1 MATAA
6 GGTATERR
14 RRPYG
19 PRRVAREGSES
30 TQRHARPARTS
41 SDKSLEG
48 PGRRT
53 GDPCPR
59 LEAPVS
65 DAKPRAILQALFVTF
80 LWSTSWVLI
89 EIGLDEIPALVFA
102 GLRYATAVPFLLV
115 PLLMR
120 GPVRRALVHATRR
133 QWALLGLLGV
143 LQIALAQGSQFL
155 ALALLPTVAVSLA
168 LSATPVAVG
177 LAGWA
182 WLGER
187 PAPRAWAGIAVY
199 LAGALLY
206 LLPIGPG
213 SGSDAARVGI
223 GAEVTGP
230 LGLGLLVLLVGLL
243 ANAGGALTGR
253 ALGRSGALPALAI
266 TTASMAI
273 GATLLLTLGL
283 IVQGVPDLGF
293 RGVAIVL
300 WLAGVNTAFAFTLWN
315 HTLRTLDA
323 VSSSVINN
331 TMLIQIA
338 ILAWAVLGQRL
349 TPVEIVGLGLAA
361 VGTLVVQWPERA
373 GTIRPSTR

>member
-1 MATAA
+1 MTD
-6 GGTATERR
+6 
-14 RRPYG
+14 
-19 PRRVAREGSES
+19 S
-30 TQRHARPARTS
+30 
-41 SDKSLEG
+41 
-48 PGRRT
+48 
-53 GDPCPR
+53 
-59 LEAPVS
+59 
-65 DAKPRAILQALFVTF
+65 KPRAILQALFVTF

-120 GPVRRALVHATRR
+120 GPVRRALRTATPR
-133 QWALLGLLGV
+133 QWALLATLGV

-168 LSATPVAVG
+168 LSATPVVVG
-177 LAGWA
+177 ILGWA
-182 WLGER
+182 VLGER
-187 PAPRAWAGIAVY
+187 PSRWAWAGIAVY
-199 LAGALLY
+199 LVGALLY

-213 SGSDAARVGI
+213 AAAGAPREGI
-223 GAEVTGP
+223 GAAVTGP
-230 LGLGLLVLLVGLL
+230 LGWGLFVLAVGLM

-253 ALGRSGALPALAI
+253 ALGRAGTLPALAI

-273 GATLLLTLGL
+273 GSVLLLAIGL
-283 IVQGVPDLGF
+283 IVQGVPDLGL

-323 VSSSVINN
+323 VSSSVVNN

-338 ILAWAVLGQRL
+338 ILAWLVLGQRL
-349 TPVEIVGLGLAA
+349 TPVEIAGLALA
-361 VGTLVVQWPERA
+361 TAGTLIVQWPRRRA
-373 GTIRPSTR
+373 PARA